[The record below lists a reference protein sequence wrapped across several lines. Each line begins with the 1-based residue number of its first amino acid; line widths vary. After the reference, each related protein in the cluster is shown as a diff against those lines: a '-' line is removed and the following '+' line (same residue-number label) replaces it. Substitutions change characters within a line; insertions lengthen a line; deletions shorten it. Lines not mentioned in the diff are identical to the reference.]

1 MDRIVAIMPDLALA
15 EGKLSYFE
23 DAAGHAAAGLAATI
37 TVMFQDIS
45 PLFPSYRICLK
56 NSKYML

>member
-37 TVMFQDIS
+37 TVMFPAIS
-45 PLFPSYRICLK
+45 LL
-56 NSKYML
+56 